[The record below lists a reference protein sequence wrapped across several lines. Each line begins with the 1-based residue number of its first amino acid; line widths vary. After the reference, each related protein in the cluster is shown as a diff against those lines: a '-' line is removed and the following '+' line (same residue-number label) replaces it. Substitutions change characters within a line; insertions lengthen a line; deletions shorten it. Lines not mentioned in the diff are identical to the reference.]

1 MIFTTLINRLKEK
14 SYMIISIDSRAGGA
28 LDNILPITKNKTTTT
43 TTKLL
48 SKITLGEKKAIN
60 LKKIRT
66 KSLE

>member
-14 SYMIISIDSRAGGA
+14 SYMIISIDSWAGGA
-28 LDNILPITKNKTTTT
+28 LDNILPITKNKTTT